1 MKKPPVVRHC
11 CTSFTEKML
20 QLGKLKRFYE
30 RFPEQVSFPP
40 LYYPALSSMP
50 THSPLDIIYVQ
61 PGTHL
66 KRTTN
71 LDIGFLRR
79 SDVVALWTLLCLSG
93 KGCVRPPF
101 RGCTWVRFFQH
112 LVDLF

>member
-1 MKKPPVVRHC
+1 
-11 CTSFTEKML
+11 
-20 QLGKLKRFYE
+20 
-30 RFPEQVSFPP
+30 
-40 LYYPALSSMP
+40 MP

-66 KRTTN
+66 KRAAK

-79 SDVVALWTLLCLSG
+79 SDVVALCSLFCVRNAETLLCEVCLSG
-93 KGCVRPPF
+93 KGRVRPPF

-112 LVDLF
+112 FIDLLQGETLGLRDKEVRKGKTDTAETTPHEEDV